1 MIQVDE
7 KASTR
12 LKTFALPAK
21 GIPMNRD
28 ERLTTQR
35 YNERSISQPATIL
48 LMWHVCDR
56 RCKLVRKQYI
66 AKCLLRKTK

>member
-12 LKTFALPAK
+12 LEAFALPAK
-21 GIPMNRD
+21 DIPMNRD
-28 ERLTTQR
+28 ERLATQR

-56 RCKLVRKQYI
+56 QCKLVRNQYI
-66 AKCLLRKTK
+66 AK